1 MTLRPGSILSEGRV
15 HGGVFSLSELLENPF
30 PVVRYAVV
38 SDLFAM
44 VFKGTFTN
52 VTTVYV
58 GGTYFS

>member
-1 MTLRPGSILSEGRV
+1 M
-15 HGGVFSLSELLENPF
+15 HGGVFSPEATNIMSLSELLEKPF

>member
-1 MTLRPGSILSEGRV
+1 M
-15 HGGVFSLSELLENPF
+15 HGGVFSPEATNIMSLSELLEKPF
-30 PVVRYAVV
+30 PVVRYPVV